1 MSPIVFATG
10 TRTSVKES
18 SAVSL
23 DHMPSFSSLRETATP
38 GMSVGTTISDMPRAP
53 STSSEVRASRQSQSA
68 WAPLVMNIFEP
79 LMTHSSPS
87 RTARVRMP
95 ATSLPASGSVTAM
108 DVTTSPRMAGARK
121 RSFSSWLP

>member
-1 MSPIVFATG
+1 MVLATG
-10 TRTSVKES
+10 TRTSVKDS

-23 DHMPSFSSLRETATP
+23 DHMPSFSSLRDTATP
-38 GMSVGTTISDMPRAP
+38 GMSVGTTMSDMPREP
-53 STSSEVRASRQSQSA
+53 GSSEVRASRQSQSA
-68 WAPLVMNIFEP
+68 CVPFVMYSLAP

-108 DVTTSPRMAGARK
+108 DVTTSPRMAGARY
-121 RSFSSWLP
+121 RSLSSCEP